1 MQVASKDRPII
12 AIVMGDPAGIGP
24 EIVARALSTGRV
36 HECSR
41 PVLIGSAAA
50 MERAIDMTGVS
61 AIIRKISSL
70 EELSGH
76 AGAIEII
83 DDGAL
88 DPENL
93 PLGEDTA
100 SAGEAVGRWLD
111 QAHAFARSGAVAALV
126 LAPISSGSFKLAG
139 KRPQTVSPIPGESY
153 LVLFSGPLRVAHLTD
168 HLPLTSVAGL
178 LTPDLLLDA
187 LRRLDT
193 AMKSWGLQRRRIGV
207 AGFNP
212 HASGEEEQR
221 AIVPGVGLARA
232 EGIDAEGPVSPDA
245 VFRQCIEGRY
255 DLVLAM
261 YHDQGHIAIKTWGFS
276 GNCVMVLG
284 PPYLFFSVAHG
295 TAYDIVGKGIADPS
309 MMLSA
314 MCTAAQLAAGK
325 GFPSN

>member
-1 MQVASKDRPII
+1 MAVASGDRPIVAVVI
-12 AIVMGDPAGIGP
+12 GDPAGIGP
-24 EIVARALSTGRV
+24 EIVTRALSTGEV
-36 HECSR
+36 HECAR
-41 PVLIGSAAA
+41 PLLIGSAAA
-50 MERAIDMTGVS
+50 MERAIRMTGVTAS
-61 AIIRKISSL
+61 IRTIQSI
-70 EELSGH
+70 EELSGD
-76 AGAIEII
+76 AGIMDII

-88 DPENL
+88 DPEDL

-100 SAGEAVGRWLD
+100 RAGEAVSRWLD

-139 KRPQTVSPIPGESY
+139 KRPQTVSPVPGESY

-168 HLPLTSVAGL
+168 HLPLAGISGL
-178 LTPDLLLDA
+178 LTPELVLDA
-187 LRRLDT
+187 LRKLDV
-193 AMKSWGLQRRRIGV
+193 AMKNWGLQRRRIVV

-212 HASGEEEQR
+212 HASGEEER
-221 AIVPGVGLARA
+221 LALAPGVAFARA

-295 TAYDIVGKGIADPS
+295 TAYDIVGKGIADPT
-309 MMLSA
+309 MMLSSIR
-314 MCTAAQLAAGK
+314 TAAHLAAGK